1 MFLVNDILD
10 HSQQESN
17 KLVLNMD
24 QVVDLVKTIKECI
37 EILAFK
43 AEMKRIELKIE
54 VSENF
59 PSEILI
65 DG

>member
-1 MFLVNDILD
+1 
-10 HSQQESN
+10 
-17 KLVLNMD
+17 MD

-37 EILAFK
+37 EILALK